1 MENSNYIITFAN
13 QKGGV
18 GKSTLCTLFA
28 NYLHQ
33 MGIPVWVIDCD
44 GQSSMGQLRKKELQ
58 LRGVASDSNEVPY
71 PITIHS
77 LANKEASDRFLCQ
90 LREFDGVVLV
100 DSPGN
105 LKEQGLVSFFAN
117 SDYIISPFLFE
128 KTTVF
133 ATGTFVLLIN
143 KIRGTL
149 GKDMTTKLMFVP
161 NRVDNRF
168 GTDDEKGL
176 WSSTKIKFG
185 EFGDVTPEIGYRA
198 CMQRYS
204 TMEMYRDQQAV
215 VKEAFEFIVSTIGLN
230 PTSSESNG

>member
-77 LANKEASDRFLCQ
+77 LANK
-90 LREFDGVVLV
+90 
-100 DSPGN
+100 
-105 LKEQGLVSFFAN
+105 
-117 SDYIISPFLFE
+117 
-128 KTTVF
+128 
-133 ATGTFVLLIN
+133 
-143 KIRGTL
+143 
-149 GKDMTTKLMFVP
+149 
-161 NRVDNRF
+161 
-168 GTDDEKGL
+168 
-176 WSSTKIKFG
+176 
-185 EFGDVTPEIGYRA
+185 DVNTH
-198 CMQRYS
+198 
-204 TMEMYRDQQAV
+204 
-215 VKEAFEFIVSTIGLN
+215 
-230 PTSSESNG
+230 